1 MEKYRLPVKEEC
13 KGFYI
18 PKDINAFIKELYPNI
33 VVSVESK
40 MGKSSFNNE
49 IISEFIVYML
59 SKTPR
64 GIQRYQTYNSEKKVP
79 FFKWFLLHINYFKM
93 QHKTRLKRN
102 SIFIP
107 LVENV
112 EEEDNSITVKITA
125 VLREES
131 KQIEMCYFEQ
141 VKNFLEEYS
150 FIYKD
155 DGGFKGKVSELFDI
169 KYKGYNKKDIAK
181 YFNIGITE
189 AGKWEKG
196 LKKILKEFES
206 ELYFN

>member
-13 KGFYI
+13 KGFCI
-18 PKDINAFIKELYPNI
+18 PGDINDFIRKMYPNI

-40 MGKSSFNNE
+40 MGKSDFNDE

-64 GIQRYQTYNSEKKVP
+64 GILRYQTYNTEKKVP
-79 FFKWFLLHINYFKM
+79 FFKWFLLHIDYFKM
-93 QHKTRLKRN
+93 QHRTRLKKR

-107 LVENV
+107 LIESVEG
-112 EEEDNSITVKITA
+112 EDNSVTVKIKA

-141 VKNFLEEYS
+141 VKDFLVEYS

-155 DGGFKGKVSELFDI
+155 GDGFKSKAFELFEK
-169 KYKGYNKKDIAK
+169 KYEGYNKKEMAEYFDIK
-181 YFNIGITE
+181 ITE
-189 AGKWEKG
+189 VGKWEKG
-196 LKKILKEFES
+196 LKKILNES
-206 ELYFN
+206 YFN